1 MKPNERIRVAPGPLA
16 KDVPIYH
23 TGQPRRRI
31 EPGDEVIVTGYHLD
45 LYHQGLL
52 VEFVEPPAAPVAAAA
67 EVSAEAAPAA
77 PAPEPAPAAPATP
90 APAEA
95 APSTPEGGNA

>member
-16 KDVPIYH
+16 KDVLLYH
-23 TGQPRRRI
+23 SGQPRRRI

-52 VEFVEPPAAPVAAAA
+52 VEFVEPSAAP
-67 EVSAEAAPAA
+67 
-77 PAPEPAPAAPATP
+77 PE
-90 APAEA
+90 
-95 APSTPEGGNA
+95 STPEGGNA